1 MDIYLNNKSKNGLTN
16 QEIEQGIVD
25 SLKDLKPKKVL
36 IIPPDITR
44 FHSKAGFITNRYYH
58 LLKQLCEI
66 DILPALGTHLEMTKE
81 ELKLM
86 FGDIP
91 HDKFLYHDWR
101 NDVIKIGEVPA
112 TYVQEITNGLWK
124 EKVTIEINKI
134 IMENNYDLI
143 LSIGQ
148 VVPHEVIGMANH
160 SKNILVGC
168 GGNNTINQSHMIGAV
183 YGMEKMMGK
192 DNSPVRKILDY
203 GLTHFLK
210 DLPIV
215 FVLTVTTAIKNDV
228 STHGLF
234 IGSNRL
240 TFERAVK
247 LSQQKNIDFLD
258 KPIKKCIVYLDPFE
272 FKSTW
277 LGNKAI
283 YRTRM
288 AIEDGGELIVLAP
301 GINRFGEDMAIDH
314 LIEKYGYKGRLKTLE
329 AFNENFDLKN
339 NMSAA
344 AHLIHGSS
352 DERFK
357 ITYAV
362 EKLSETKILKVNYN
376 YQKYSEVIKLYNPNT
391 MDYGWNV
398 LANGEEVFYIPNP
411 ALGLWIDKN
420 RFK

>member
-160 SKNILVGC
+160 SKNILVGYE
-168 GGNNTINQSHMIGAV
+168 GN
-183 YGMEKMMGK
+183 
-192 DNSPVRKILDY
+192 
-203 GLTHFLK
+203 FL
-210 DLPIV
+210 
-215 FVLTVTTAIKNDV
+215 
-228 STHGLF
+228 
-234 IGSNRL
+234 
-240 TFERAVK
+240 
-247 LSQQKNIDFLD
+247 
-258 KPIKKCIVYLDPFE
+258 
-272 FKSTW
+272 
-277 LGNKAI
+277 
-283 YRTRM
+283 
-288 AIEDGGELIVLAP
+288 
-301 GINRFGEDMAIDH
+301 
-314 LIEKYGYKGRLKTLE
+314 
-329 AFNENFDLKN
+329 
-339 NMSAA
+339 
-344 AHLIHGSS
+344 
-352 DERFK
+352 
-357 ITYAV
+357 
-362 EKLSETKILKVNYN
+362 
-376 YQKYSEVIKLYNPNT
+376 YS
-391 MDYGWNV
+391 
-398 LANGEEVFYIPNP
+398 
-411 ALGLWIDKN
+411 
-420 RFK
+420 